1 MMHDGANG
9 EEDDGIFLN
18 IDGSNDYESG
28 GARAPR
34 VHLTSS
40 CGDSETQYD
49 ESQATSRNPP

>member
-1 MMHDGANG
+1 MMHDGVNG

-40 CGDSETQYD
+40 CGDSET
-49 ESQATSRNPP
+49 